1 MGKVAVSWLAAS
13 LQNHPEIAL
22 FLVLGVG
29 HAVARLRIG
38 SFKLNAVVCVIL
50 TGVAVGQLGIKPP
63 PAAVQWSFF
72 ALFLFAVGYE
82 TGPQFFGGLGRSAL
96 PQIGL
101 SVLFCA
107 VGLASAYFLAGFF
120 GFNAGGAAGLIAG
133 GLGASPAI
141 GTAGDAIA
149 KLPVADSVRQQLT
162 SSSAVAFA
170 VTYLVGLITSIF
182 TLGKI
187 APWLMRVDLKSACRK
202 LEADLGM
209 DKEQPGVFSAYQ
221 HFVARSY
228 SIPESFDGQTT
239 EGLEQAFWPA
249 RVFVERVANSHD
261 PADATPEMVLH
272 RGDRVALTGRGEVLA
287 SAENPLRA
295 YEIDDPDLLDIPVLT
310 VDHVLTRGD
319 LGHRTLEQV
328 AETLETEV
336 PTRGVFVKEVFR
348 GGQEL
353 PIGTKLVLERGDML
367 RLVGVKRHVERV
379 AARLG
384 STAWPSTATD
394 MAVLGLAIAIGG
406 LIGLPALR
414 FAGVDI
420 GLSAP
425 VGILAGA
432 LVVGWLHARRPLF
445 GRVPE
450 AALSLLSSLGLSAFL
465 AVVGIGA
472 GPMFVVGLRRAGI
485 PLLIAGVLVCA
496 IPNIVTA
503 LVGTYLLKLHPGIVL
518 GICAGAG
525 TSQSGLAAVQE
536 ASESQV
542 PTLGYGVSYAIGNI
556 LLALCGSLIVAIVGA
571 PNLR

>member
-1 MGKVAVSWLAAS
+1 MSWLATS

-22 FLVLGVG
+22 FLVLGAG

-38 SFKLNAVVCVIL
+38 TFRLNAVVCVIL
-50 TGVAVGQLGIKPP
+50 VGVAAGQLGIKPP

-101 SVLFCA
+101 SVFFCA
-107 VGLASAYFLAGFF
+107 VGLASAYFLAKFF

-133 GLGASPAI
+133 GLGASAAI

-149 KLPVADSVRQQLT
+149 KLPVTDVVREQLT
-162 SSSAVAFA
+162 SSAAVAFA
-170 VTYLVGLITSIF
+170 VTYLIGLITSIV
-182 TLGKI
+182 TIGKLG
-187 APWLMRVDLKSACRK
+187 PWLLRVDLKAACRK
-202 LEADLGM
+202 LEAELGM
-209 DKEQPGVFSAYQ
+209 DREQPGVFSAYQ

-228 SIPESFDGQTT
+228 AIPEAFNGKTA
-239 EGLEQAFWPA
+239 EALEQAFSPA
-249 RVFVERVANSHD
+249 RVFVERVGNSHG
-261 PADATPEMVLH
+261 PADAGPETVLH

-287 SAENPLRA
+287 SAQNPLRA
-295 YEIDDPDLLDIPVLT
+295 YEIDDPDLLDIPVVT
-310 VDHVLTRGD
+310 VDHMLTRGD
-319 LGHRTLEQV
+319 LSHRTLAEV
-328 AETLETEV
+328 AETLESEV
-336 PTRGVFVKEVFR
+336 PTRGVFVKEVSR

-353 PIGTKLVLERGDML
+353 PMGTRLVLERGDML
-367 RLVGVKRHVERV
+367 RLVGAKRHVERV

-394 MAVLGLAIAIGG
+394 MAVLGLAIAMGG

-445 GRVPE
+445 GRVPQ

-472 GPMFVVGLRRAGI
+472 GPMFVVGLRRSGV

-496 IPNIVTA
+496 IPNILTA
-503 LVGTYLLKLHPGIVL
+503 LAGYYVFRLHPGIVM

-556 LLALCGSLIVAIVGA
+556 LLALCGSLIVAMVGA
-571 PNLR
+571 PVR

>member
-1 MGKVAVSWLAAS
+1 MSWLVGS
-13 LQNHPEIAL
+13 LENHPEITL

-72 ALFLFAVGYE
+72 ALFLFGVGYE

-107 VGLASAYFLAGFF
+107 VGLASAYVFARLF

-133 GLGASPAI
+133 GLGASAAI
-141 GTAGDAIA
+141 GTAEDAIA
-149 KLPVADSVRQQLT
+149 KLPVTDAIRQQLT

-182 TLGKI
+182 TIGKI
-187 APWLMRVDLKSACRK
+187 GPWLMRVDLKAACRD

-209 DKEQPGVFSAYQ
+209 DREEPGVFSAYQ

-228 SIPESFDGQTT
+228 SIPAFFDGKTARA
-239 EGLEQAFWPA
+239 LEQSFSPA
-249 RVFVERVANSHD
+249 RVFVERVADSHS
-261 PADATPEMVLH
+261 PTDASPEIVLH
-272 RGDRVALTGRGEVLA
+272 KGDRVALTGRGEVLA
-287 SAENPLRA
+287 SAGNPLRT
-295 YEIDDPDLLDIPVLT
+295 YEIDDPDLLDIPVVT

-319 LGHRTLEQV
+319 LGHRTLAEV
-328 AETLETEV
+328 AETLEREV
-336 PTRGVFVKEVFR
+336 PTRGVFVKEVSR
-348 GGQEL
+348 GGQVL
-353 PIGTKLVLERGDML
+353 PIGSGLVLERGDML
-367 RLVGVKRHVERV
+367 RLVGVKRHVERL
-379 AARLG
+379 AERLG
-384 STAWPSTATD
+384 PTAWPSTLTD

-450 AALSLLSSLGLSAFL
+450 PALSLLSSLGLSAFL

-472 GPMFVVGLRRAGI
+472 GPMFIVGLRRAGI
-485 PLLIAGVLVCA
+485 PLVIAGVLVCA

-503 LVGTYLLKLHPGIVL
+503 LVGRYLLRLHPGIVL

-536 ASESQV
+536 ASESRV

-556 LLALCGSLIVAIVGA
+556 LLALSGSLIVAMVGA
-571 PNLR
+571 PVR

>member
-1 MGKVAVSWLAAS
+1 MSWLAAS

-50 TGVAVGQLGIKPP
+50 TGVVVGQLGIKPP

-101 SVLFCA
+101 SLLFCA
-107 VGLASAYFLAGFF
+107 VGLASAYFLARLF

-133 GLGASPAI
+133 GLGASAAI
-141 GTAGDAIA
+141 GTAEDAIA
-149 KLPVADSVRQQLT
+149 KLPVTDAIRQQLT

-182 TLGKI
+182 TIAKI
-187 APWLMRVDLKSACRK
+187 APWLMRVDLKSACRD

-228 SIPESFDGQTT
+228 SIPESFDGKTA
-239 EGLEQAFWPA
+239 EGLEQAFSPA
-249 RVFVERVANSHD
+249 RVFVERVANSHG
-261 PADATPEMVLH
+261 PTDASPEMVLH

-287 SAENPLRA
+287 SAENPLRP
-295 YEIDDPDLLDIPVLT
+295 YEIDDPDLLDIPVVT
-310 VDHVLTRGD
+310 VDHVLTRSD
-319 LGHRTLEQV
+319 LGHRTLADV
-328 AETLETEV
+328 AETLESEV

-353 PIGTKLVLERGDML
+353 PIGTRLVLERGDML
-367 RLVGVKRHVERV
+367 RLVGAKRHVERV

-384 STAWPSTATD
+384 PTAWPSTATD

-556 LLALCGSLIVAIVGA
+556 LLALCGSLIVAMVGA
-571 PNLR
+571 PVR

>member
-1 MGKVAVSWLAAS
+1 M
-13 LQNHPEIAL
+13 
-22 FLVLGVG
+22 LGIG

-141 GTAGDAIA
+141 GTADDAIA

-228 SIPESFDGQTT
+228 SIPESFDGQTA

-310 VDHVLTRGD
+310 VDHVLTRAD

-379 AARLG
+379 AAQLG

-406 LIGLPALR
+406 LIGLPALH

-450 AALSLLSSLGLSAFL
+450 AALTLLSSLGLSAFL

-503 LVGTYLLKLHPGIVL
+503 LVGTYLLKHASRDRVGNLRRRRHLAVRTRGSPRGIGESGTHTRIRSQL
-518 GICAGAG
+518 CHREHSAG
-525 TSQSGLAAVQE
+525 T
-536 ASESQV
+536 
-542 PTLGYGVSYAIGNI
+542 
-556 LLALCGSLIVAIVGA
+556 
-571 PNLR
+571 LRFAHCSDSRST